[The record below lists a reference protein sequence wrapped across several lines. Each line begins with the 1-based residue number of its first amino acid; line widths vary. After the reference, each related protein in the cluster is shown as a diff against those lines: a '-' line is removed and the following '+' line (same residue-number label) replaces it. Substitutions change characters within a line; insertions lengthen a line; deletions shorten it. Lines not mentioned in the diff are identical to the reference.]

1 MTNKEKINLYLDYL
15 NNYLSVNTFALNNGL
30 TFNESVAVI
39 SEGRELNEKLAQ
51 KNNKKDQ
58 FN

>member
-30 TFNESVAVI
+30 TFNEAVAVI

-51 KNNKKDQ
+51 KNNKKEE